1 MHQYD
6 HGGDVY
12 GADRPALDFSIS
24 LNPMGPPPGVLGA
37 ARAAVLD
44 WNRYPDPKCRALR
57 QAAARRDRALEEF
70 FLFGNGA
77 SDLIDR
83 FLRAL
88 RPRRA
93 LLLAPTF
100 SEYRRGLEGIGCEI
114 EEFFLDKENDF
125 TVLKSILNAVR
136 PGVDLVFLCD
146 PNNPTGRRMEPDLLQ
161 AILGRCRA
169 AGTFL
174 AVDQCFLELTEG
186 DPNALVSQLTGGG
199 LLLLRALTKSYALAG
214 LRLGYCLCGD
224 RALLERM
231 EGLGSPWPVS
241 APAQAAGGCAFR
253 DFPDWPKRSF
263 LLSAGGAGQADPGF
277 GGPGPLGVPQRR
289 QLSSVPGAHR
299 PGGAAAPGEE
309 YFDSGLRQLLRPG
322 AGVVS
327 DRDSRRGG
335 EYPPAPG
342 AGAAVV
348 KSVTLLT
355 AFSHRKRWL
364 RKPRRRS

>member
-12 GADRPALDFSIS
+12 GAERPALDFSIS
-24 LNPMGPPPGVLGA
+24 LNPMGPPPGVLEA

-57 QAAARRDRALEEF
+57 QAAARRDGVPEEF
-70 FLFGNGA
+70 LLFGNGA

-100 SEYRRGLEGIGCEI
+100 SEYHRGLERIGCEI
-114 EEFFLDKENDF
+114 EELFLDKGNGF
-125 TVLKSILNAVR
+125 TVSENVLNAVR

-146 PNNPTGRRMEPDLLQ
+146 PNNPTGRRMEPELLQ
-161 AILGRCRA
+161 ALLDRCRE
-169 AGTFL
+169 AGAFL

-224 RALLERM
+224 RPLLERM
-231 EGLGSPWPVS
+231 EGVGSPWPVS
-241 APAQAAGGCAFR
+241 SPAQAAGECALR
-253 DFPDWPKRSF
+253 DFPDWPKRSLPFLREERARLTRALEDLGLWVCPSDANF
-263 LLSAGGAGQADPGF
+263 LLFQGPTDLGARLLREKNILIRDCANYSGL
-277 GGPGPLGVPQRR
+277 GPGWYRVGLQGETENTRLLQALERL
-289 QLSSVPGAHR
+289 LSN
-299 PGGAAAPGEE
+299 
-309 YFDSGLRQLLRPG
+309 Q
-322 AGVVS
+322 
-327 DRDSRRGG
+327 
-335 EYPPAPG
+335 
-342 AGAAVV
+342 
-348 KSVTLLT
+348 
-355 AFSHRKRWL
+355 
-364 RKPRRRS
+364 

>member
-24 LNPMGPPPGVLGA
+24 LNPMGPPTGVLEA

-57 QAAARRDRALEEF
+57 QAAARRDGVPEELL
-70 FLFGNGA
+70 LFGNGA

-114 EEFFLDKENDF
+114 EVFFLDKGKSF
-125 TVLKSILNAVR
+125 TVSESILNVVR

-146 PNNPTGRRMEPDLLQ
+146 PNNPTGRRMEPELLQ
-161 AILGRCRA
+161 ALLDRCRE
-169 AGTFL
+169 AGAFL

-186 DPNALVSQLTGGG
+186 DQNALVSQLAGGG
-199 LLLLRALTKSYALAG
+199 LFLLRALTKSYALAG

-224 RALLERM
+224 RALLEQM
-231 EGLGSPWPVS
+231 EVLGAPWPVS
-241 APAQAAGGCAFR
+241 APAQAAGMCAFR
-253 DFPDWPKRSF
+253 DFLDWPQQCLPFLREERVRLTRALEDLGLWVCPSDANFILFQGPTYLGERLLREKNILIRNCVNYSGLGPGWYRIGIQGEAENTRLLQTLER
-263 LLSAGGAGQADPGF
+263 LLSNQ
-277 GGPGPLGVPQRR
+277 
-289 QLSSVPGAHR
+289 
-299 PGGAAAPGEE
+299 
-309 YFDSGLRQLLRPG
+309 
-322 AGVVS
+322 
-327 DRDSRRGG
+327 
-335 EYPPAPG
+335 
-342 AGAAVV
+342 
-348 KSVTLLT
+348 
-355 AFSHRKRWL
+355 
-364 RKPRRRS
+364 

>member
-12 GADRPALDFSIS
+12 GADCPSLDFSIS
-24 LNPMGPPPGVLGA
+24 LNPMGPPPKVLEA
-37 ARAAVLD
+37 AQAAVLD

-57 QAAARRDRALEEF
+57 QAAARRDRAPEEF

-114 EEFFLDKENDF
+114 EVFFLDKGKNF
-125 TVLKSILNAVR
+125 TVSESILNVVR

-146 PNNPTGRRMEPDLLQ
+146 PNNPTGRRMEPELLQ
-161 AILGRCRA
+161 ALLDRCRE
-169 AGTFL
+169 AGAFL

-186 DPNALVSQLTGGG
+186 DQNALVSQLAGGG
-199 LLLLRALTKSYALAG
+199 LLLFRALTKSYALAG

-224 RALLERM
+224 RDLLERM
-231 EGLGSPWPVS
+231 EVLGAPWPVS
-241 APAQAAGGCAFR
+241 APAQAAGVCAFR
-253 DFPDWPKRSF
+253 DFLDWPQQCLPFLREERVRLTRALEDLGLWVCPSDANFILFQGPTDLGERLLREKNILIRDCANYSGLGPGWYRIGIQGEVENTRLLQTLER
-263 LLSAGGAGQADPGF
+263 LLSNQ
-277 GGPGPLGVPQRR
+277 
-289 QLSSVPGAHR
+289 
-299 PGGAAAPGEE
+299 
-309 YFDSGLRQLLRPG
+309 
-322 AGVVS
+322 
-327 DRDSRRGG
+327 
-335 EYPPAPG
+335 
-342 AGAAVV
+342 
-348 KSVTLLT
+348 
-355 AFSHRKRWL
+355 
-364 RKPRRRS
+364 

>member
-12 GADRPALDFSIS
+12 GADCPSLDFSIS
-24 LNPMGPPPGVLGA
+24 LNPMGPPPKVLEA
-37 ARAAVLD
+37 AQAAVLD

-57 QAAARRDRALEEF
+57 QAAARRDRAPEEF

-114 EEFFLDKENDF
+114 EVFFLDKGKNF
-125 TVLKSILNAVR
+125 TVSESILNVVR

-146 PNNPTGRRMEPDLLQ
+146 PNNPTGRRMEPELLQ
-161 AILGRCRA
+161 ALLDRCRE
-169 AGTFL
+169 AGAFL

-186 DPNALVSQLTGGG
+186 DQNALVSQLAGGG
-199 LLLLRALTKSYALAG
+199 LLLFRALTKSYALAG

-224 RALLERM
+224 RDLLERM
-231 EGLGSPWPVS
+231 EVLGAPWPVS
-241 APAQAAGGCAFR
+241 APAQAAGVCAFR
-253 DFPDWPKRSF
+253 DFLDWPQQCLTFLREERVRLTRALEDLGLWVCPSDANFILFQGPTDLGERLLREKNILIRDCANYSGLGPGWYRIGIQGEVENTRLLQTLER
-263 LLSAGGAGQADPGF
+263 LLSNQ
-277 GGPGPLGVPQRR
+277 
-289 QLSSVPGAHR
+289 
-299 PGGAAAPGEE
+299 
-309 YFDSGLRQLLRPG
+309 
-322 AGVVS
+322 
-327 DRDSRRGG
+327 
-335 EYPPAPG
+335 
-342 AGAAVV
+342 
-348 KSVTLLT
+348 
-355 AFSHRKRWL
+355 
-364 RKPRRRS
+364 

>member
-12 GADRPALDFSIS
+12 GAACPVLDFSIS
-24 LNPMGPPPGVLGA
+24 LNPMGPPPGVLEA

-44 WNRYPDPKCRALR
+44 WNHYPDPRCRAFTR
-57 QAAARRDRALEEF
+57 AAAQREGVPEEYL
-70 FLFGNGA
+70 LFGNGA

-88 RPRRA
+88 KPRQV

-100 SEYRRGLEGIGCEI
+100 SEYRRVLETLGCGILEY
-114 EEFFLDKENDF
+114 FLGKEDGF
-125 TVLKSILNAVR
+125 SVSDTILEAIR

-146 PNNPTGRRMEPDLLQ
+146 PNNPTGRRMEPELLQ
-161 AILGRCRA
+161 ALLDRCRA
-169 AGTFL
+169 AGAFL

-186 DPNALVSQLTGGG
+186 DPNALVSQLEGGG

-241 APAQAAGGCAFR
+241 APAQAAGETAFR
-253 DFPDWPKRSF
+253 DFPDWSRECLPFLRRERERLTGALKARGLWVCPSDANF
-263 LLSAGGAGQADPGF
+263 LLFQGPPDLGERLLREEGILIRDCANYSGL
-277 GGPGPLGVPQRR
+277 GPGWYRIGLQ
-289 QLSSVPGAHR
+289 
-299 PGGAAAPGEE
+299 GEAE
-309 YFDSGLRQLLRPG
+309 NTRLLQALER
-322 AGVVS
+322 
-327 DRDSRRGG
+327 
-335 EYPPAPG
+335 
-342 AGAAVV
+342 
-348 KSVTLLT
+348 LLPE
-355 AFSHRKRWL
+355 R
-364 RKPRRRS
+364 

>member
-24 LNPMGPPPGVLGA
+24 LNPMGPPPEVLGA

-57 QAAARRDRALEEF
+57 QAAARRDGVPEEF
-70 FLFGNGA
+70 LLFGNGA

-114 EEFFLDKENDF
+114 KEFFLDKENGF
-125 TVLKSILNAVR
+125 TVSESILSAVR

-146 PNNPTGRRMEPDLLQ
+146 PNNPTGRRMEPELLQ
-161 AILGRCRA
+161 ALLDRCRE
-169 AGTFL
+169 AGAFL

-241 APAQAAGGCAFR
+241 SPAQAAGGRAFR
-253 DFPDWPKRSF
+253 DFPDWPKRCLPFLREERARLTRALEALSLWVCPSDANF
-263 LLSAGGAGQADPGF
+263 ILFQGPTDLGERLLREKNILIRDCANYSGLGPGWYRIGIQGEAENTRLLQALERLLSNQ
-277 GGPGPLGVPQRR
+277 
-289 QLSSVPGAHR
+289 
-299 PGGAAAPGEE
+299 
-309 YFDSGLRQLLRPG
+309 
-322 AGVVS
+322 
-327 DRDSRRGG
+327 
-335 EYPPAPG
+335 
-342 AGAAVV
+342 
-348 KSVTLLT
+348 
-355 AFSHRKRWL
+355 
-364 RKPRRRS
+364 

>member
-24 LNPMGPPPGVLGA
+24 LNPMGPPPEVLEA

-57 QAAARRDRALEEF
+57 QAAARRDGVPEELL
-70 FLFGNGA
+70 LFGNGA

-114 EEFFLDKENDF
+114 EEFFLDKENGF
-125 TVLKSILNAVR
+125 TVSEGILNAVR

-146 PNNPTGRRMEPDLLQ
+146 PNNPTGRRMEPELLRV
-161 AILGRCRA
+161 LLDRCRA

-199 LLLLRALTKSYALAG
+199 LLLLRALTKSCALAG

-241 APAQAAGGCAFR
+241 SPAQAAGECAFR
-253 DFPDWPKRSF
+253 NFPDWPKRCLPFLREERVRLTRALEALGLWVCPSDANF
-263 LLSAGGAGQADPGF
+263 ILFQGPTDLGERLLREKNILIRDCANYSGLGPGWYRIGLQGEAESTRLLQALERLLSNQ
-277 GGPGPLGVPQRR
+277 
-289 QLSSVPGAHR
+289 
-299 PGGAAAPGEE
+299 
-309 YFDSGLRQLLRPG
+309 
-322 AGVVS
+322 
-327 DRDSRRGG
+327 
-335 EYPPAPG
+335 
-342 AGAAVV
+342 
-348 KSVTLLT
+348 
-355 AFSHRKRWL
+355 
-364 RKPRRRS
+364 

>member
-1 MHQYD
+1 MHRYD

-12 GADRPALDFSIS
+12 GADRPALDLSIS
-24 LNPMGPPPGVLGA
+24 LNPMGPPPAVLEA

-57 QAAARRDRALEEF
+57 QAAARRDRAPEEF

-114 EEFFLDKENDF
+114 EVFFLDKGKNF
-125 TVLKSILNAVR
+125 TVSESILNVVR

-146 PNNPTGRRMEPDLLQ
+146 PNNPTGRRMEPELLQ
-161 AILGRCRA
+161 ALLDRCRE
-169 AGTFL
+169 AGAFL

-186 DPNALVSQLTGGG
+186 DQNALVSQLAGGG
-199 LLLLRALTKSYALAG
+199 LLLFRALTKSYALAG

-224 RALLERM
+224 RDLLERM
-231 EGLGSPWPVS
+231 EVLGAPWPVS
-241 APAQAAGGCAFR
+241 APAQAAGVCAFR
-253 DFPDWPKRSF
+253 DFLDWPQQCLPF
-263 LLSAGGAGQADPGF
+263 LREERVRLTRALEDLGLWVCPSDANFILFQGPTDLGERLLREKNILIRNCDNYSGL
-277 GGPGPLGVPQRR
+277 GPGWYRIGIQ
-289 QLSSVPGAHR
+289 
-299 PGGAAAPGEE
+299 GEAE
-309 YFDSGLRQLLRPG
+309 NTRLLQ
-322 AGVVS
+322 AL
-327 DRDSRRGG
+327 
-335 EYPPAPG
+335 E
-342 AGAAVV
+342 
-348 KSVTLLT
+348 
-355 AFSHRKRWL
+355 
-364 RKPRRRS
+364 